1 MRARVGGKS
10 AMKIRWSSAV
20 AALLLAACGVG
31 VKASAQTAAPPKTWV
46 DSDTGHRIFRVSD
59 EPGSS
64 GFYFNVNAY
73 SKDDRT
79 MVYTAPDGIHTMELA
94 TRKTRLLVPNP
105 AIAEGAS
112 PEERNRVGNRAIVV
126 GHKTNS
132 VFFSR
137 MDAATKRQ
145 VIYKADLASG
155 EVTKLT
161 MLPERATI
169 STVNADETLGAGV
182 YVETEA
188 GAAQEFGRHAARTGP
203 LVQAEDKSA
212 MMERRLAARIPVVLF
227 TVDLKTGKVKE
238 LLHSTDWIGHLL
250 FSPIDPTLLM
260 YCHEGPWHK
269 VDRIWTIRTD
279 GTQNELRHK
288 RTMLMEI
295 AGHEFWGQDGET
307 VWYDW
312 QLPKGE
318 DFWLGAF
325 DVASN
330 KRMAYHMQRDEWS
343 IHFNVNKG
351 ATLFTGDGGDSGQ
364 VARSNA
370 GEWIN
375 LFHPE
380 WRKDENGLNDPTF
393 WKPGIFHREKLVNMS
408 HHNYRLEPNVRFSPD
423 SKLIFFTSN
432 LFGPSYVFAV
442 ETAKAAPGASDVQS
456 TPELGRKFSP
466 DPTPTPADK

>member
-1 MRARVGGKS
+1 MCSTGEPMEIAMRMRRGVS
-10 AMKIRWSSAV
+10 LLSPLWLLVSSIMLGQNPV
-20 AALLLAACGVG
+20 
-31 VKASAQTAAPPKTWV
+31 PPKTWV
-46 DSDTGHRIFRVSD
+46 DQDTGHRVYRVTD

-73 SKDDRT
+73 SKDGRS
-79 MVYTAPDGIHTMELA
+79 MVYSAPDGIHVLELA
-94 TRKTRLLVPNP
+94 TMKTRLLVPNP
-105 AIAEGAS
+105 VEEPGAS
-112 PEERNRVGNRAIVV
+112 AQDRMRTGNHAIVV
-126 GHKTNS
+126 GYRTNS

-137 MDAATKRQ
+137 IDAATRRQ
-145 VIYKADLASG
+145 VIYKADLTTG
-155 EVTKLT
+155 KVTKLV

-182 YVETEA
+182 YTETAA
-188 GAAQEFGRHAARTGP
+188 GDAQEFGRNRPRMAP
-203 LVQAEDKSA
+203 LVQAEDKGA

-227 TVDLKTGKVKE
+227 TVDLATGKVKD

-250 FSPIDPTLLM
+250 FSPVDPTLLM

-295 AGHEFWGQDGET
+295 AGHEFWGQDGQT

-312 QLPKGE
+312 QYPKGE
-318 DFWLGAF
+318 DFWLAGF
-325 DVASN
+325 DIATN
-330 KRMAYHMQRDEWS
+330 QRMAYHLERDEWS
-343 IHFNVNKG
+343 IHFNVNRD

-364 VARSNA
+364 VARSVA
-370 GEWIN
+370 GTWIN

-380 WRKDENGLNDPTF
+380 WRKNDDGLNDRTF
-393 WKPGIFHREKLVNMS
+393 WRPGVLHREKLVNMA

-423 SKLIFFTSN
+423 SKLVFFTSN
-432 LFGPSYVFAV
+432 MFGPSYVFAV
-442 ETAKAAPGASDVQS
+442 EVAKAAPGATDVQS
-456 TPELGRKFSP
+456 TPELGRRFTP
-466 DPTPTPADK
+466 DPTPTHVGK

>member
-1 MRARVGGKS
+1 MKRVL
-10 AMKIRWSSAV
+10 AAV
-20 AALLLAACGVG
+20 LLLVG
-31 VKASAQTAAPPKTWV
+31 SASAQEAPPKTWV
-46 DSDTGHRIFRVSD
+46 DRDTGHRVYRVTD

-73 SKDDRT
+73 SKDERF

-94 TRKTRLLVPNP
+94 SRKTRLLVPNP
-105 AIAEGAS
+105 AAAAGAS
-112 PEERNRVGNRAIVV
+112 VEERNRTGNHAIVV
-126 GHKTNS
+126 GRKTNS
-132 VFFSR
+132 VFYTR
-137 MDAATKRQ
+137 MDEATHRQ
-145 VIYKADLASG
+145 VVYKADLETGA
-155 EVTKLT
+155 VTKLAT
-161 MLPERATI
+161 LPERATI

-182 YVETEA
+182 YTETEE
-188 GAAQEFGRHAARTGP
+188 GASQEYGRHAARPGP

-227 TVDLKTGKVKE
+227 TVDLKTGKVKD

-250 FSPIDPTLLM
+250 FSPVDPTLLM

-279 GTQNELRHK
+279 GTQNELRHQ

-318 DFWLGAF
+318 DFWLAAF
-325 DVASN
+325 DVASGS
-330 KRMAYHMQRDEWS
+330 RVAYHMQRDEWS

-380 WRKDENGLNDPTF
+380 WRKDENGLNDAKF
-393 WKPGIFHREKLVNMS
+393 WRPGVFHREKLVNMS

-423 SKLIFFTSN
+423 SRLIFFTSN
-432 LFGPSYVFAV
+432 LFGPSYIFAV
-442 ETAKAAPGASDVQS
+442 EVEKAVPGATDVLS
-456 TPELGRKFSP
+456 TPELGRRFSP

>member
-1 MRARVGGKS
+1 MKMPIGFRLAVLLCGGF
-10 AMKIRWSSAV
+10 AGLG
-20 AALLLAACGVG
+20 AA
-31 VKASAQTAAPPKTWV
+31 AQTATPPKTWV
-46 DSDTGHRIFRVSD
+46 DKDTGHRIFRVSD

-73 SKDDRT
+73 SKDGQT
-79 MVYTAPDGIHTMELA
+79 MVYTAPDGIHTMDLA

-105 AIAEGAS
+105 KVAEGAS
-112 PEERNRVGNRAIVV
+112 QQDRLRTGNHAIVV

-137 MDAATKRQ
+137 TDDATHRQ
-145 VIYKADLASG
+145 VIYKADLATG
-155 EVTKLT
+155 EVIKLIT
-161 MLPERATI
+161 LPERSTI

-182 YVETEA
+182 YVETDA
-188 GAAQEFGRHAARTGP
+188 GAAQEFGRHANRPGP

-212 MMERRLAARIPVVLF
+212 MMERRLAAKIPVVLF
-227 TVDLKTGKVKE
+227 TIDLKTGKVKD

-279 GTQNELRHK
+279 GTKNELRHK

-295 AGHEFWGQDGET
+295 AGHEFWGQDGQT

-312 QLPKGE
+312 QFPKSE
-318 DFWLGAF
+318 DFRLGAF
-325 DVASN
+325 DVATN

-343 IHFNVNKG
+343 IHFNVNEG
-351 ATLFTGDGGDSGQ
+351 ATLFCGDGGDSGQ
-364 VARSNA
+364 VALSNA
-370 GEWIN
+370 GTWIN

-393 WKPGIFHREKLVNMS
+393 WKSGVFHREKLVNMA

-432 LFGPSYVFAV
+432 MFGPSYVFAV
-442 ETAKAAPGASDVQS
+442 EVEKTAAGASDVQS
-456 TPELGRKFSP
+456 TPELGRKFTP